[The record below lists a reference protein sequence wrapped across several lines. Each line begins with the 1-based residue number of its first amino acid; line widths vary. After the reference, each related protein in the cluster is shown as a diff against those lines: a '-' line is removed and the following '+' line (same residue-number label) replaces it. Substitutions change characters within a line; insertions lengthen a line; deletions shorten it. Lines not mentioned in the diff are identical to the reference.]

1 MALIVGVVGGM
12 LAIFFAGFYAL
23 RFVTAERDKRRRL
36 MAAALFM
43 TATLSPI
50 VVTLLSPRTGG
61 ASGFTEFSDAPQSPT
76 VSAIIKGVGYFFLVA
91 VVLLAIIR
99 TRVVLPY
106 PAAAVALVA
115 YAVVGWVSSLINFQR
130 ASIDLFYPAL
140 AVTGVLAASAM
151 TFATALR
158 LSRATL
164 RIYVYLSLV
173 LAVVAPQIA
182 FWDGQGRTWYGFS
195 QLAGVT
201 THPNGMGTVAALA
214 VIVELVRMEG
224 LKRPRIWHLVAAVVA
239 LLGTQSRGA
248 WLSAAIGLLLYLTFR
263 SGARWV
269 MILLPVVMISLLA
282 ASTLLENVFD
292 ALTHWSAGGDIST
305 LNGRTTIWANA
316 LGAVSR
322 NPVFGTG
329 PRSFDLEYRSS
340 VLGLGNLISSSNA
353 HNQFVQTLVERGVVG
368 LMILTVF
375 LVALTGYALRV
386 GHHPTRAGLVAVV
399 AVFVSRF
406 AVETPLNISTAS
418 LNGALLVVVTV
429 LLASSKSEHRLQPI
443 AENPRGVRPPDAYWK
458 SKLLRAP
465 SRTSEDRTVAL
476 NGRP

>member
-1 MALIVGVVGGM
+1 MALIFGVVGGM
-12 LAIFFAGFYAL
+12 LAIFFSGLYAL
-23 RFVTAERDKRRRL
+23 RFVTAEPDRRRRW

-61 ASGFTEFSDAPQSPT
+61 TDGFTEFSDAPQSPT
-76 VSAIIKGVGYFFLVA
+76 VSAIIRGVGYLFLVA
-91 VVLLAIIR
+91 VVLLAMLR
-99 TRVVLPY
+99 TRVVRPH
-106 PAAAVALVA
+106 PIAAVVALVA
-115 YAVVGWVSSLINFQR
+115 YAVVGWVSSLINDQR
-130 ASIDLFYPAL
+130 VSIDLFYSAL
-140 AVTGVLAASAM
+140 AVTGVLGASAL

-158 LSRATL
+158 LSRAVL
-164 RIYVYLSLV
+164 RVYVYLSLV

-182 FWDGQGRTWYGFS
+182 FWNGQGRTWYGFS

-214 VIVELVRMEG
+214 VIVELVRGEG
-224 LKRPRIWHLVAAVVA
+224 LKRPRVWHLLAAVVA

-248 WLSAAIGLLLYLTFR
+248 WLSAAIGFLVFLTFR

-269 MILLPVVMISLLA
+269 MVLLPVVMVSLLA

-316 LGAVSR
+316 LNAVSR

-368 LMILTVF
+368 LIILVVF
-375 LVALTGYALRV
+375 LVMLIRYALRV
-386 GHHPTRAGLVAVV
+386 DNPTRAGLIAVV

-418 LNGALLVVVTV
+418 LNGALLVLITV
-429 LLASSKSEHRLQPI
+429 LLASSESEPRVQPI
-443 AENPRGVRPPDAYWK
+443 AKTPHEVRLPDAYRK

-465 SRTSEDRTVAL
+465 YRNSEDRRPAL
-476 NGRP
+476 ASGA